1 MILPFKKPVSSRSY
15 EEKLQVEADE
25 LRQIRQYAND
35 RLQVITKELI
45 DIQTRRG
52 GRE

>member
-1 MILPFKKPVSSRSY
+1 MILPFKKPVSSSY
-15 EEKLQVEADE
+15 EEKLQKEADD

-45 DIQTRRG
+45 EIQTRR
-52 GRE
+52 RS